1 MINCPYNTG
10 TYQEDI
16 NLLVC
21 HPKGALN
28 ADKLNDIAICR
39 ECIQKA
45 GLLQTNRFHNLTD
58 ITSIG
63 LGFEE
68 VEQICR
74 AESRMRES
82 SQPIKACYLVP
93 NDLLYGTI
101 RMYQALI
108 ERSGVEVHVSK
119 NIDELAKILGVDKS
133 KLTTNSVT
141 ESK

>member
-1 MINCPYNTG
+1 MINCPYKTG
-10 TYQEDI
+10 EFHEDI

-21 HPKGALN
+21 HPKGELS
-28 ADKLNDIAICR
+28 ADRLNDIAICR

-45 GLLQTNRFHNLTD
+45 GLLQANRFHNLTD

-63 LGFEE
+63 LSFED
-68 VEQICR
+68 VNHICQ
-74 AESRMRES
+74 AESRMRKED
-82 SQPIKACYLVP
+82 QPIKACYLVP
-93 NDLLYGTI
+93 NELLYGTI

-119 NIDELAKILGVDKS
+119 NIDELAKILGVDSS
-133 KLTTNSVT
+133 KLTANPST